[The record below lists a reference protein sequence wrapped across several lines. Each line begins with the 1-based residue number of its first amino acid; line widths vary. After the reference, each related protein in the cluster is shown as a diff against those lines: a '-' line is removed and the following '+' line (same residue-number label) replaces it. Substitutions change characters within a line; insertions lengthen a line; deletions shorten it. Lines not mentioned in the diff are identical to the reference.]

1 MTWCQLVFLLLSFS
15 FLLLNELTD
24 QLLLVKLVFHLTG
37 VLNARFL
44 HGKDRLVISVLD
56 EFIFNVFVHHVESI
70 FDIVLGSSWHLFDDF

>member
-1 MTWCQLVFLLLSFS
+1 MTWCQLVSPLLSFS
-15 FLLLNELTD
+15 FLLLNELAD
-24 QLLLVKLVFHLTG
+24 QLLFVKLVFYLTCI
-37 VLNARFL
+37 LNARFL